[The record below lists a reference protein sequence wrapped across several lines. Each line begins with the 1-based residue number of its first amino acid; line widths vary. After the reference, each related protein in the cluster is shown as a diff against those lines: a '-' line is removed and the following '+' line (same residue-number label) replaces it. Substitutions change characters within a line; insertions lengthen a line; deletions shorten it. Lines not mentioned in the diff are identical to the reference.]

1 IYSLENDQKELYN
14 LNNDPIEQK
23 NLVDVERKK
32 AYELEQELFKW
43 LKSMRRDF
51 NGYRDEKEK
60 VIKEY

>member
-43 LKSMRRDF
+43 LKSMQRDF